1 MFGFRSGQEPAREK
15 MKLDEILSRHNANL
29 AAERKPAARSDL
41 PPSVFRQKA
50 GFGRRSVKFHL
61 D

>member
-1 MFGFRSGQEPAREK
+1 MFGLRSGQEPTREK
-15 MKLDEILSRHNANL
+15 MKLDEILTRHNANL
-29 AAERKPAARSDL
+29 AAERKPAARTDP

-50 GFGRRSVKFHL
+50 GFGKRSAKFHL

>member
-1 MFGFRSGQEPAREK
+1 